1 MVSGMPKQSKR
12 GKQVWTWLSKIDNK
26 RLDKLCEQ
34 LHQSRYRFAQTALLN
49 AMTTMEQWLTGEL
62 QVNPTTAISIPTP
75 LSPINS
81 KRHTEESETDRQ
93 KRLHRQRMQAL
104 RLSNP
109 AYAQAMDN
117 KDHRAIGSE
126 LRKALKGIKKSE
138 EQERTEEDAEK
149 EAGDPVP

>member
-1 MVSGMPKQSKR
+1 MPKQSKR

-34 LHQSRYRFAQTALLN
+34 LHQSRYRFAQTAILN
-49 AMTTMEQWLTGEL
+49 ALTFMEQWLTGEL
-62 QVNPTTAISIPTP
+62 IVNPTGTMPAPSP
-75 LSPINS
+75 LSAINS
-81 KRHTEESETDRQ
+81 KQHAEESEAEHQ

-104 RLSNP
+104 RLANP

-138 EQERTEEDAEK
+138 EQEKEERAVE
-149 EAGDPVP
+149 